1 MKLRLVKQGEFMG
14 IKCDFWLDEE
24 TNEIFMTREQIGSA
38 LKFADPNQAVLN
50 IHARNKDRLDP
61 LSRSLKLRGVDGRQR
76 EHVAYTPRGIYE
88 VCRYT
93 RQPNAD
99 DFIDWT
105 WDIVEAIRTGRITQQ
120 VLRQAGITIRR
131 TLTDSIRDLIEES
144 PHKKFQYKN
153 YTDLIYKQLF
163 GMNAKE
169 IRLHLG
175 LSKEENIR
183 DFLDANELEAVL
195 QAERQVSTLIEMKL
209 SYHDIKG
216 IFSKKQVVRSL
227 PRGNRPRKTE
237 EEAN

>member
-93 RQPNAD
+93 RQPDAD

-120 VLRQAGITIRR
+120 VLREAGIAVRH
-131 TLTDSIRDLIEES
+131 TLTDSIRDNVEES
-144 PHKKFQYKN
+144 PNKHRYYKH
-153 YTDLIYKQLF
+153 YTELAYKCALGTNSKGLLF
-163 GMNAKE
+163 E
-169 IRLHLG
+169 LG
-175 LSKEENIR
+175 LKKGEKIR
-183 DFLDANELEAVL
+183 DHLTTDELEAVL
-195 QAERQVSTLIEMKL
+195 KVERHISNLLDLHL
-209 SYHDIKG
+209 SYHDIKA
-216 IFSKKQVVRSL
+216 ILTENQAVRAL
-227 PRGNRPRKTE
+227 PRGGRLRPAA
-237 EEAN
+237 EEAK